1 MSILTNLKARSITP
15 DSKPLSHGGVAG
27 LTLIP
32 SKTKS
37 GRGKWVLRYTSP
49 VTKKRCN
56 KGLGTFPEVSIAEAG
71 KRATEMRAL
80 IEQDIDPIQSEKRDN
95 LHRNSIPTFK
105 DAAIQHHEE
114 LQPSWRNAKHT
125 KQWLVTLEQYAFPF
139 IGSHTLDKVTP
150 SDIANVLRPFWL
162 KIPETASRVK
172 QRMHS
177 VFAWGWAHGYC
188 QSNPVDVV
196 IHLLPKQPELSVR
209 RKHMR
214 SMPWKDV
221 PAFVKRHLRGSEH
234 KDISRLMLE
243 FLILTAARSGEV
255 RGMQWS
261 EINWNEKV
269 WTIPVERMK
278 AHKQHRVP
286 LVQEALDILHKV
298 SGLHEDLVFPSP
310 LKQAVLSDMALS
322 QLIRGIFEKHYPNL
336 EVPTVHG
343 FRSSS
348 RDWCSENSFDRDLA
362 ERALAH
368 TIKNQVEAAYH
379 RTDLL
384 EKRRP
389 MMESWS
395 NYISGGQRNESQGF
409 KITDGDHALAE
420 LLREGSSRKSN
431 TR

>member
-1 MSILTNLKARSITP
+1 MVKLTNFKAKNINP
-15 DSKPLSHGGVAG
+15 ESKPMPHGGIVG
-27 LTLIP
+27 LSLVPSRTLG
-32 SKTKS
+32 K
-37 GRGKWVLRYTSP
+37 GKWVLRYTSP
-49 VTKKRCN
+49 VTRKRRN
-56 KGLGTFPEVSIAEAG
+56 AGLGSFPEISIAEAG
-71 KRATEMRAL
+71 RLGSEFWAQLKNGADPLELKLEVAKKHIEM
-80 IEQDIDPIQSEKRDN
+80 
-95 LHRNSIPTFK
+95 PTFMQ
-105 DAAIQHHEE
+105 AAKLCHEE
-114 LQPSWRNAKHT
+114 LRDGWANKKHV
-125 KQWLVTLEQYAFPF
+125 KDWIRSLEQYAFPV
-139 IGSHTLDKVTP
+139 IGDIPISKIVP
-150 SDIANVLRPFWL
+150 KEIANTLRPIWL

-172 QRMHS
+172 QRLHS
-177 VFAWGWAHGYC
+177 IFSWAWAQGYC

-221 PAFVKRHLRGSEH
+221 PNFVKSHLRGSEH

-255 RGMQWS
+255 RGMRWS
-261 EINWNEKV
+261 EIDWNEKV

-286 LVQEALDILHKV
+286 LVQEALDILYKV
-298 SGLHEDLVFPSP
+298 NGLHEDLVFPSP
-310 LKQAVLSDMALS
+310 VKQTVLSDMALT
-322 QLIRGIFEKHYPNL
+322 QLIRGVYEKHYPDL
-336 EVPTVHG
+336 EVPTAHG
-343 FRSSS
+343 FRSSF

-368 TIKNQVEAAYH
+368 TVKNQVEAAYH

-395 NYISGGQRNESQGF
+395 KYISGGQSNESQGF
-409 KITDGDHALAE
+409 KITDGDRALAE
-420 LLREGSSRKSN
+420 ILREGRSLKSN